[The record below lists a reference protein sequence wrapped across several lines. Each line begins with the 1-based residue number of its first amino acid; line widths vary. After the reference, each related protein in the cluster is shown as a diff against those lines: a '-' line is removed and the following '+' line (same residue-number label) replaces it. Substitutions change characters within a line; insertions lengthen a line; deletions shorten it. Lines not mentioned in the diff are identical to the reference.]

1 MVQEIIKGVH
11 TPEKR
16 REAMTEKKGRTYG
29 ACEGPACHSDH
40 LCILMEKGLTEEV
53 RRRSS
58 HPAFAC
64 GNCEARANEAKDLCN
79 PQPL

>member
-1 MVQEIIKGVH
+1 
-11 TPEKR
+11 
-16 REAMTEKKGRTYG
+16 MTEKKGRTYG

-40 LCILMEKGLTEEV
+40 MCILMEKGQSEEV

>member
-1 MVQEIIKGVH
+1 M
-11 TPEKR
+11 
-16 REAMTEKKGRTYG
+16 
-29 ACEGPACHSDH
+29 
-40 LCILMEKGLTEEV
+40 CILMEKGQTEEI